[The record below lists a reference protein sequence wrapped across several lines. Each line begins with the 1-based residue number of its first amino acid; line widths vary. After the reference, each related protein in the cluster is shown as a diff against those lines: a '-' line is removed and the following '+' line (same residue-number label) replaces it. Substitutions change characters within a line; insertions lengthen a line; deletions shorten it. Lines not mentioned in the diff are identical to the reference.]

1 MEITDI
7 RVRNMTND
15 GKMKAIVSVTLDNML
30 VIHDIKVIEGVE
42 KMFVAMPSRKN
53 AEGEYKD
60 IVHPITSQLRETLQT
75 AILAKYEEVLKEQ
88 AEDLL
93 E

>member
-7 RVRNMTND
+7 RVRKITSE
-15 GKMKAIVSVTLDNML
+15 GKMKAIVSVTLDEML

-75 AILAKYEEVLKEQ
+75 AILAKYEEALQEQ
-88 AEDLL
+88 AAD
-93 E
+93 

>member
-7 RVRNMTND
+7 RVRKITSE

-60 IVHPITSQLRETLQT
+60 IVHPITSQLRETLQK
-75 AILAKYEEVLKEQ
+75 AILEKYEEALKEQ
-88 AEDLL
+88 EADEV

>member
-7 RVRNMTND
+7 RVRKIASD

-75 AILAKYEEVLKEQ
+75 SILAKYEEAVKEQ
-88 AEDLL
+88 ADE
-93 E
+93 

>member
-7 RVRNMTND
+7 RVRKIASD

-75 AILAKYEEVLKEQ
+75 AILAKYEEALKEQ
-88 AEDLL
+88 ATE
-93 E
+93 

>member
-7 RVRNMTND
+7 RVRKIASD

-60 IVHPITSQLRETLQT
+60 IVHPITSQLREALQT
-75 AILAKYEEVLKEQ
+75 AILAKYDEALKEQ
-88 AEDLL
+88 AVE
-93 E
+93 

>member
-7 RVRNMTND
+7 RVRKIASD

-60 IVHPITSQLRETLQT
+60 IVHPITSQLRETRQT
-75 AILAKYEEVLKEQ
+75 AILAKYEEALKEQ
-88 AEDLL
+88 ATE
-93 E
+93 

>member
-1 MEITDI
+1 MQITDI
-7 RVRNMTND
+7 KVRKMTSE

-30 VIHDIKVIEGVE
+30 VIHDIKVIEGQE

-60 IVHPITSQLRETLQT
+60 IVHPITPQMREMIQN
-75 AILAKYEEVLKEQ
+75 AILAKYEEALKEQ
-88 AEDLL
+88 SNTI
-93 E
+93 

>member
-1 MEITDI
+1 VEITDI
-7 RVRNMTND
+7 KVRKMTSE

-30 VIHDIKVIEGVE
+30 VIHDIKVIEGQE

-60 IVHPITSQLRETLQT
+60 IVHPITSEMREYIQD
-75 AILAKYEEVLKEQ
+75 AILAKYQE
-88 AEDLL
+88 ALL
-93 E
+93 EQSNAL

>member
-7 RVRNMTND
+7 RVRKIASD

-60 IVHPITSQLRETLQT
+60 IVHPITSQLRETLQS
-75 AILAKYEEVLKEQ
+75 AILAKYEEALKEQ
-88 AEDLL
+88 AAE
-93 E
+93 

>member
-1 MEITDI
+1 
-7 RVRNMTND
+7 
-15 GKMKAIVSVTLDNML
+15 MKAIVSVTLDNML

-60 IVHPITSQLRETLQT
+60 IVHPITSQLRETLQK
-75 AILAKYEEVLKEQ
+75 AILEKYEEALKEQ
-88 AEDLL
+88 EADEV

>member
-7 RVRNMTND
+7 RVRKITSD

-30 VIHDIKVIEGVE
+30 VIHDIKVIDGVE

-60 IVHPITSQLRETLQT
+60 IVHPITSQLRETLQS
-75 AILAKYEEVLKEQ
+75 AILAKYEEVLNEQ
-88 AEDLL
+88 AAD
-93 E
+93 

>member
-7 RVRNMTND
+7 RVRKIASD

-75 AILAKYEEVLKEQ
+75 AILQKYEEALKDQ
-88 AEDLL
+88 SAD
-93 E
+93 

>member
-7 RVRNMTND
+7 RVRKIASE

-75 AILAKYEEVLKEQ
+75 AILEKYEEALKEQ
-88 AEDLL
+88 AAD
-93 E
+93 

>member
-7 RVRNMTND
+7 RVRKIASD

-60 IVHPITSQLRETLQT
+60 IVHPITSQLRENLQT
-75 AILAKYEEVLKEQ
+75 AILAKYEEALKEQ
-88 AEDLL
+88 AAE
-93 E
+93 

>member
-7 RVRNMTND
+7 RVRKIASD

-75 AILAKYEEVLKEQ
+75 AILAKYEEALKEQ
-88 AEDLL
+88 TID
-93 E
+93 

>member
-7 RVRNMTND
+7 RVRKIASD

-75 AILAKYEEVLKEQ
+75 AILAKYEEALKEQ
-88 AEDLL
+88 TAE
-93 E
+93 

>member
-7 RVRNMTND
+7 RVRKIASD

-60 IVHPITSQLRETLQT
+60 IVHPITSQLRETLQS
-75 AILAKYEEVLKEQ
+75 AILAKYEEALKEQ
-88 AEDLL
+88 AVD
-93 E
+93 

>member
-7 RVRNMTND
+7 RVRKIASD

-30 VIHDIKVIEGVE
+30 VIHDIKVIEGIE

-60 IVHPITSQLRETLQT
+60 IVHPITSQLRETLQS
-75 AILAKYEEVLKEQ
+75 AILAKYEEALKEQ
-88 AEDLL
+88 SAE
-93 E
+93 